1 MKLHGQRG
9 EGRLGLLI
17 ALAVCGIGIFL
28 AVKIIPVKIDAF
40 EFEDFMEQECRTA
53 ALKKDKAVL
62 ARRIMEKAEVLEI
75 PLEVKNLQIKQ
86 IGGEMVIRAK
96 YEQPIDLKVTT
107 YTFRFNHEERA
118 PMF

>member
-28 AVKIIPVKIDAF
+28 AVKIIPVRIDAY
-40 EFEDFMEQECRTA
+40 EFKDYMEQECRTA
-53 ALKKDKAVL
+53 ALHKDKSVL
-62 ARRIMEKAEVLEI
+62 GKRIMEKAAALEI
-75 PLEVKNLQIKQ
+75 PLEVRNLQIKQ
-86 IGGEMVIRAK
+86 IAGEMVIRAK

-107 YTFRFNHEERA
+107 YTFKFNHEERA
-118 PMF
+118 PLF